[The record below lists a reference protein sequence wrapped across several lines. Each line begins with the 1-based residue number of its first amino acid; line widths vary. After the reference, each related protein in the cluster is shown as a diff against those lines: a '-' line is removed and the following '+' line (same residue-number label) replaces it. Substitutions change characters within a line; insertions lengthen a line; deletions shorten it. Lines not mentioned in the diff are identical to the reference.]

1 MRMPS
6 LAPFAV
12 IAMVLVGCAAPGGSS
27 RPSSN
32 AIAPASQPAAPKR
45 IVAAIMADPAVI
57 HRALIFPGHSGQ
69 AGDLADL
76 VSAGLT
82 IQDSKGV
89 RQPLLAE
96 NVPSVEAGTWRVQPD
111 GKMETTWRIRPNARW
126 HDGAPVT
133 AADMVFT
140 ATVGQDRDLPE
151 FRAGGYDFVEA
162 VDAPDAATVTVRW
175 KAPYIWADR
184 MFASGSDAF
193 AIPIPRHTLE
203 QPYRES
209 KETFRQLPA
218 WSAEFIGAGPFKVR
232 EFMPGTGVQ
241 LDAFAD
247 FVLGR
252 PKIDAIE
259 ARFITDPNTL
269 TANLLANAV
278 DTTLGSS
285 LALEQSVDVRDQWRD
300 GHIELTYSSWI
311 VLYPQFMNP
320 NTAVIGDVRF
330 RRALLHAIDRQA
342 MADTIQA
349 GLVPVA
355 HSYVSPNEPEYKE
368 TEAQVVRYEYD
379 PRRAG
384 QLLEEIGFARAS
396 DGGWQDGQGRRLSM
410 EVRTTSSPAIHTK
423 TFFPMID
430 YWTRLGIPIDPV
442 VIPVQRLTDLEY
454 RTTHPTFEVVRY
466 PNGAANIWRL
476 HSNQT
481 PLPENK
487 FTGHNR
493 SRYVNAEWDG
503 QIDRYLATI
512 PWRERMQVFGQIVH
526 ELSDQLYNMGLF
538 YDTKTVL
545 VANRLTGVT
554 ADSTPWNAH
563 LWDVQ

>member
-1 MRMPS
+1 MRG
-6 LAPFAV
+6 LATIAV
-12 IAMVLVGCAAPGGSS
+12 AVLLLAGCEAPDAGS
-27 RPSSN
+27 RPSAGSG
-32 AIAPASQPAAPKR
+32 APALQSAAPKR

-57 HRALIFPGHSGQ
+57 HRALIFPGHAGQ

-82 IQDSKGV
+82 IQDNHGV

-96 NVPSVEAGTWRVQPD
+96 NVPSVDAGTWQLLPD
-111 GKMETTWRIRPNARW
+111 GRMTTTWHIRSNARW

-133 AADMVFT
+133 SADMVFT
-140 ATVGQDRDLPE
+140 ATVGQDRELPE

-162 VDAPDAATVTVRW
+162 VDAPDLTSVTVRW

-193 AIPIPRHTLE
+193 AIPIPSHQLE

-218 WSAEFIGAGPFKVR
+218 WNAEFIGAGPYRVR

-241 LDAFAD
+241 LDAFED
-247 FVLGR
+247 YVLGR
-252 PKIDAIE
+252 PNIDSIE

-278 DTTLGSS
+278 DVTLGSS
-285 LALEQSVDVRDQWRD
+285 LALEQSVEVRDQWRD
-300 GHIELTYSSWI
+300 GRLELTYASWI
-311 VLYPQFMNP
+311 VLYPQFINP
-320 NTAVIGDVRF
+320 NPPVVADVRF
-330 RRALLHAIDRQA
+330 RRAMLHAIDRQA

-355 HSYVSPNEPEYKE
+355 HSYVSPNEPEFRE

-384 QLLEEIGFARAS
+384 QLLEEIGYARTN
-396 DGGWQDGQGRRLSM
+396 DGGWQDPQGRRLTM

-442 VIPVQRLTDLEY
+442 VIPVQRLSDLEY

-493 SRYVNAEWDG
+493 SRYMNPEWDAL
-503 QIDRYLATI
+503 IDRYLATI
-512 PWRERMQVFGQIVH
+512 PWRERMEVFGQIVH

-545 VANRLTGVT
+545 VSNRVIGVT

-563 LWDVQ
+563 RWDVR